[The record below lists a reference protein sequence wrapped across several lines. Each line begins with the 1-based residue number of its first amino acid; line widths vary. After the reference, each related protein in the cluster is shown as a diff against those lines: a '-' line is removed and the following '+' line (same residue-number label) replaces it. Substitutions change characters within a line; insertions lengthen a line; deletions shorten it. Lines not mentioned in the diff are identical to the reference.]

1 MYVTLTVPLCGL
13 LIDFERIHRRKSLIN
28 ALQPPAFMTLILFAN
43 IVGTTTSNI
52 LDIAALALCSK
63 SFLAINMIH
72 NKNSNISTCANGMIL
87 MIRMYA

>member
-28 ALQPPAFMTLILFAN
+28 ALQPPAFMTLILFAH
-43 IVGTTTSNI
+43 IMGTTSNI

-63 SFLAINMIH
+63 SFLAINIIH

-87 MIRMYA
+87 MICMFA